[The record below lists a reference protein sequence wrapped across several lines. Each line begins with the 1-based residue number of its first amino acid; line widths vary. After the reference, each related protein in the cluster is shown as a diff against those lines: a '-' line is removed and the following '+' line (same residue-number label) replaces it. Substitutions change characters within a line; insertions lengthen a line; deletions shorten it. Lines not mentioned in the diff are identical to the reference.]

1 MKKETD
7 LFKKLMLLTKEYHR
21 IQSKMVANNPASQ
34 ELDEENYTHSY
45 KWLRFPI
52 LDEYPGMQEARIR
65 EGLEY
70 FASDALSGILVEGL
84 RNLIARV
91 GLLGLSIV
99 QDESLFQFCI
109 SGSISL
115 KDIQNLCEQYQSD
128 HG

>member
-1 MKKETD
+1 MNEKD
-7 LFKKLMLLTKEYHR
+7 LFKDLMLLTREYHKV
-21 IQSKMVANNPASQ
+21 QEEMVSNNPASQ

-52 LDEYPGMQEARIR
+52 LDEYPEMQAARIR

-84 RNLIARV
+84 RSLIAKV
-91 GLLGLSIV
+91 GLRGLSIV
-99 QDESLFQFCI
+99 QDENLFRFCI

-115 KDIQNLCEQYQSD
+115 TDLQNLCEQYQPD
-128 HG
+128 CD